1 MITQPV
7 TVKGLLW
14 LACKTVTLFP
24 RRDMTA
30 NCLSESEKEYS
41 GEKDHSHLFV
51 DVFETF
57 LQ

>member
-1 MITQPV
+1 MITQPATKV
-7 TVKGLLW
+7 FLW